1 MHPMRHPIGD
11 MWNHTRLFGLGS
23 GFSHRQYA
31 GSPAGGERRKEAIKS
46 GLHRR
51 CVTYTHL
58 PSLAFL
64 MVIGHPCVSHLML
77 CAIWQNVKGP
87 QVHLVMLPLRV
98 SPSTKGDINCVLK
111 KTTRLQELGIPMV
124 TSSVRTIEKI
134 QRQDQQNNDE
144 DAEYSPP
151 EKETLQ
157 AEFVSVPLGHQ
168 RSTM

>member
-1 MHPMRHPIGD
+1 
-11 MWNHTRLFGLGS
+11 
-23 GFSHRQYA
+23 
-31 GSPAGGERRKEAIKS
+31 
-46 GLHRR
+46 
-51 CVTYTHL
+51 
-58 PSLAFL
+58 
-64 MVIGHPCVSHLML
+64 
-77 CAIWQNVKGP
+77 
-87 QVHLVMLPLRV
+87 
-98 SPSTKGDINCVLK
+98 
-111 KTTRLQELGIPMV
+111 MV